1 MSFYCSM
8 VGCCCGAGDR
18 YNRRG
23 SFGRKMTLTFNPQTY
38 SSLLSDTLPQVIDT
52 EAEYDRFLAVVEQLH
67 AKKQQ
72 RTPEKAALYKLL
84 VVLIETYEEKTYP
97 MPVSPPHQI
106 LQHILESSGT
116 SPVDLVGWLG
126 SSEMVNAIVAGECPI
141 EPAQAQLLADR
152 FKVSASLFC

>member
-1 MSFYCSM
+1 
-8 VGCCCGAGDR
+8 
-18 YNRRG
+18 
-23 SFGRKMTLTFNPQTY
+23 MTFTFNPQTY

-52 EAEYDRFLAVVEQLH
+52 EVEYDRLLAVVEQLH

-72 RTPEKAALYKLL
+72 RTPEEEALYKLL
-84 VVLIETYEEKTYP
+84 VVLIETYEERAYP

-116 SPVDLVGWLG
+116 SPADLVGWLG
-126 SSEMVNAIVAGECPI
+126 SSEMIDAILAGERLI
-141 EPAQAQLLADR
+141 DSTQAQLLADR